1 LSVVVILLVD
11 YDALIS
17 NKFLDASLP
26 TIKNSLVD
34 SFLLSN
40 IVITVVRLDLI
51 SSYRVCRVWLVFQL

>member
-1 LSVVVILLVD
+1 LLVD

-40 IVITVVRLDLI
+40 IVITR
-51 SSYRVCRVWLVFQL
+51 

>member
-1 LSVVVILLVD
+1 LSVVVMLLVD

>member
-1 LSVVVILLVD
+1 MLLVD